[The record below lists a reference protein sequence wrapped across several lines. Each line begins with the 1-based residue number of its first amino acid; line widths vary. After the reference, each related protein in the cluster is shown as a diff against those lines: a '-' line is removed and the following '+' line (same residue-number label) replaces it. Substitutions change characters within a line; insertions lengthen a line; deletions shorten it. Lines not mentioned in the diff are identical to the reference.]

1 MIKCPYCG
9 ASKYAEKHSF
19 STMCY
24 YPPIYENGVNINPD
38 KNKTT
43 TVCRCLECGKEFTVT
58 EGFVDPAAD

>member
-1 MIKCPYCG
+1 MIKCPYCN
-9 ASKYAEKHSF
+9 ASKYMEGNSF
-19 STMCY
+19 STACY

-58 EGFVDPAAD
+58 NGVVNPVID